1 MTLINKSRTV
11 RPCFSVLGIETRD
24 VDAVT
29 CSLHHQFQVFDS
41 SFTSPC
47 STVSCSQPFI
57 HRRHYSARMS
67 SRDTDHLPVGSLPN
81 GDAVRPQD
89 EIPRRNSN
97 APLKSTQP
105 DQGRTTPPS
114 MPTQQEEPSTLQ
126 VQSVGPSREPSQVCP
141 NKLRLPTS
149 QDASL

>member
-29 CSLHHQFQVFDS
+29 WSFHHQFRVFDS
-41 SFTSPC
+41 SFTSPR

-67 SRDTDHLPVGSLPN
+67 NRDTDHLPVGSLPN
-81 GDAVRPQD
+81 GDVVRPQD
-89 EIPRRNSN
+89 EIPRRNSD

-105 DQGRTTPPS
+105 DQGHTTPPL
-114 MPTQQEEPSTLQ
+114 MPTQQEPSTPQ
-126 VQSVGPSREPSQVCP
+126 VQSIDPSRESSQVCV
-141 NKLRLPTS
+141 NKLLLPIS
-149 QDASL
+149 QDTSL